1 MFQHTAARRRLGKPS
16 RLSAHHTLFQHTA
29 ARRRLELQ
37 FDRTFIL
44 IMFQHTAARRRLV
57 QTNDET
63 GHSNRVSTHS
73 RPKAAGA
80 DNLDLPRIKHLFQH
94 TAARRRLGYSF
105 LNSLSVLIRFNTQP
119 PEGGWS
125 RTIIFPQSIHLVST
139 HSRPKAAGFNG
150 EYSPNQARVST
161 HSRPKAVGGRG
172 RRGSGIA
179 ASFNTQPP
187 EGGWNQPFQGFGF
200 MTRFNTQPP
209 EGGWGGMNG
218 LMTCRSRVST
228 HSRPKAAGSACLL

>member
-119 PEGGWS
+119 PEGGW
-125 RTIIFPQSIHLVST
+125 FQ
-139 HSRPKAAGFNG
+139 
-150 EYSPNQARVST
+150 
-161 HSRPKAVGGRG
+161 
-172 RRGSGIA
+172 RRIQPEPS
-179 ASFNTQPP
+179 SCFNTQPP
-187 EGGWNQPFQGFGF
+187 EGGWWTRQAWIGNCCEFQH
-200 MTRFNTQPP
+200 TAARRR
-209 EGGWGGMNG
+209 
-218 LMTCRSRVST
+218 LVVSIN
-228 HSRPKAAGSACLL
+228 R